1 MSTIK
6 LNNGLKLN
14 KEAVTKLQD
23 SQLADLKGGAGEK
36 APAGSCVLLSCD
48 GQASEQ
54 SIEK

>member
-23 SQLADLKGGAGEK
+23 SQLAELKGGAGKK
-36 APAGSCVLLSCD
+36 AAAVSGVLVS
-48 GQASEQ
+48 
-54 SIEK
+54 